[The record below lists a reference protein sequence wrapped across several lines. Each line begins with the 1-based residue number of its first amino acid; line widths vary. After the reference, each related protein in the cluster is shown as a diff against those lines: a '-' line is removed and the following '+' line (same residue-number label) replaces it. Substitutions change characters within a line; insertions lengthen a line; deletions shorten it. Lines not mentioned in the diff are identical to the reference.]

1 MMIQS
6 WQNISERTITEVS
19 KDCLVFSNGIQKQ
32 GIIFVLKEPELEI
45 IQVSDNTEQF
55 FGFSGSQLL
64 NQNIAKLLRQSE
76 IDIIRDRL
84 EKDNLEWY
92 NPIKLLLYFDEK
104 SEVFEGVLRR
114 QAEGLILEL
123 EVAGY
128 PYQTS
133 HLSFYHLFRSC
144 YGRIKEGKKL
154 TELAQK
160 LAQEIRYIT
169 KFDRVMVY
177 RFKEDNSGV
186 VIAEEKEAHLNSFLD
201 LHFPFT
207 DIPPGARELYHQ
219 NLLQIL
225 SNVNAAPI
233 PLIPNINTLT
243 KKPLNLSLSSLRS
256 FSPCHIEYLKNMG
269 VSASMSLGLIK
280 ENKLWGII
288 ACHHYSPKYI
298 SYEVRKICEFIAESV
313 IDHLLTAQKTEHWQQ
328 QDIIKQLQ
336 SYLKTPVRN
345 ETNLLSR
352 LVAQEEESLLN
363 LVNGT
368 GAALCYGDS
377 IQLVGKT
384 PNKSTIRDLI
394 IWLESHHGQ
403 QSFATSTLS
412 KIYAQGE
419 AIKTKASGLL
429 AISIIL
435 NNISYHIL
443 WFRPEVVK
451 TVNWAGDPNQ
461 NLSFDKT
468 GKIKLSPRQS
478 FEIWKETV
486 KATAIPWQIFEQE
499 AAEKLRDALLLAAL
513 EFSHTAM
520 EEAAKKSETANRAKS
535 EFLAN
540 MSHELRT
547 PLNAILGFAQVMRR
561 SQTLAI
567 DHQENLSII
576 TRSGEHLLNL
586 INQVLD
592 LSKIEAGHIIFN
604 KNDFDFYRL
613 LDDLDDMF
621 QFKADEKSL
630 QLLFE
635 RAPDVPQYIRSDQ
648 VKLRQVFINLL
659 NNALK
664 FTEEGGVSVRVRG
677 ETLNFIDADKSE
689 EIDSSNRTIVVEI
702 EDTGHGISE
711 EELDQLFE
719 PFVQSQSGKEHHEG
733 TGLGLPISRKFV
745 QLMGGD
751 LTVNS
756 ELGRGTIFRFYIHA
770 QEIEPTEIE
779 TQNQR
784 KRRVIGLAANQ
795 PKYRILV
802 VDDRWSNRELVI
814 KLLTPLGFEV
824 KPANNGEEAIQLWEE
839 WEPHL
844 IWMDMRMPIMDGYE
858 ATKRIKA
865 TIKGQATAI
874 IALTASV
881 FEEEKAVVLS
891 AGCDGFIRKPFKEAE
906 IFNAMEKQIGVQFLY
921 ESDNTTE
928 KEAPEID
935 TEKVINAET
944 IANLSEP
951 WLRELKQAI
960 INIDSVKIDSL
971 LAQIKENYP
980 DLAHAIYH
988 LTENFE
994 YEKLLKLLE

>member
-1 MMIQS
+1 MIQS
-6 WQNISERTITEVS
+6 LQSISETIVTEIS
-19 KDCLVFSNGIQKQ
+19 QDCLVFPNAIQEQ
-32 GIIFVLKEPELEI
+32 GVLFVLKEPELEI

-55 FGFSGSQLL
+55 FGVSARDLL
-64 NQNIAKLLRQSE
+64 KKTLNKIFRQSE
-76 IDIIRDRL
+76 IDIICDRL
-84 EKDNLEWY
+84 QQDNLEWY
-92 NPIKLLLYFDEK
+92 NSIKLLLYCDKK

-114 QAEGLILEL
+114 QPEGLILEL
-123 EVAGY
+123 EVTGY
-128 PYQTS
+128 PYQTPN
-133 HLSFYHLFRSC
+133 LSFYHLFRSC
-144 YGRIKEGKKL
+144 YARIKQGKNSR
-154 TELAQK
+154 ELAQK
-160 LAQEIRYIT
+160 LAYEIRYIT
-169 KFDRVMVY
+169 GFERVMVY

-186 VIAEEKEAHLNSFLD
+186 VIAEEKAPTLNSFLD
-201 LHFPFT
+201 LHFPAT

-219 NLLQIL
+219 NLLQLI
-225 SNVNAAPI
+225 SNVNAQTVA
-233 PLIPNINTLT
+233 LIPNINPLT
-243 KKPLNLSLSSLRS
+243 NKPLNLSLSSLRS
-256 FSPCHIEYLKNMG
+256 FSPCHVEYLKNMG

-280 ENKLWGII
+280 DNKLWGII
-288 ACHHYSPKYI
+288 ACHNYLPKYI
-298 SYEVRKICEFIAESV
+298 SYEVRKICEFLAESV
-313 IDHLLTAQKTEHWQQ
+313 IDHLLTAQKTENWEHG
-328 QDIIKQLQ
+328 DIIKQLQ
-336 SYLKTPVRN
+336 IYLKTPVKN
-345 ETNLLSR
+345 ETHLLTR
-352 LVAQEEESLLN
+352 LVYQEEQSLLN
-363 LVNGT
+363 LVNAT

-377 IQLVGKT
+377 INLVGKT
-384 PNKSTIRDLI
+384 PHKSAIRELI
-394 IWLESHHGQ
+394 IWLEEHHKEK
-403 QSFATSTLS
+403 SFATNTLS
-412 KIYAQGE
+412 KVYPHGE
-419 AIKTKASGLL
+419 TIKTEASGLL
-429 AISIIL
+429 AISIVL

-443 WFRPEVVK
+443 WFRTEVVQ
-451 TVNWAGDPNQ
+451 TVEWAGDPNQ
-461 NLSFDKT
+461 SLSFDDN

-486 KATAIPWQIFEQE
+486 KATAIPWQAFEQE
-499 AAEKLRDALLLAAL
+499 AAEKLRDILLLAAL

-520 EEAAKKSETANRAKS
+520 ETAAQKAKAANRAKS

-561 SQTLAI
+561 SHTL
-567 DHQENLSII
+567 DTEHQENLSII
-576 TRSGEHLLNL
+576 TRSGEHLLTL

-592 LSKIEAGHIIFN
+592 LSKIEAGRIIFN
-604 KNDFDFYRL
+604 KTEFDFYRL

-621 QFKADEKSL
+621 QFKADEKRL

-635 RAPDVPQYIRSDQ
+635 RSPDLPQYIRTDQ

-677 ETLNFIDADKSE
+677 ETLTFGDGNQTK
-689 EIDSSNRTIVVEI
+689 EIDSLDRTIIVEI
-702 EDTGHGISE
+702 EDTGHGISQ
-711 EELDQLFE
+711 EELDHLFE
-719 PFVQSQSGKEHHEG
+719 PFVQSQSGKDHQEG

-745 QLMGGD
+745 QLMGGE

-756 ELGRGTIFRFYIHA
+756 ELERGTIFRFHIHA
-770 QEIEPTEIE
+770 EEIEPTEIE
-779 TQNQR
+779 TQTRQ
-784 KRRVIGLAANQ
+784 KRHVIGLVANQ

-824 KPANNGEEAIQLWEE
+824 RPANNGEEAIQVWEE

-921 ESDNTTE
+921 ESDEKTKKETPDIDVEKAINTE
-928 KEAPEID
+928 SL
-935 TEKVINAET
+935 
-944 IANLSEP
+944 ANLSNP
-951 WLRELKQAI
+951 WIQELKQAI
-960 INIDSVKIDSL
+960 INIDSVTIDSL
-971 LAQIKENYP
+971 LAQIQENNP
-980 DLAHAIYH
+980 DLVHAIYH

-994 YEKLLKLLE
+994 YEKLLSLLE